1 MMEVFYP
8 MPAYGLGTDF
18 TESARPQTFAGVYTN
33 RFRNTT
39 GGAQRRPGMSLQAP
53 SIAGSPNLTRM
64 HEWIGYEGQDV
75 LFASDDQGNIW
86 NYAASAWAS
95 CLTGKSAVRLMSAQA
110 EDLLIFY
117 NGVDRNFYT
126 NDGGVTFNELKAL
139 ISKGALAAGSSAKAV
154 VDGNISNWIGQ
165 TPVSDSSIVYNITQN
180 GYGIVSTVASA
191 KLTITPIGSA
201 AIATGAGKTA
211 TGNNQRPGDVYQLI
225 DYVNLNII
233 PIAGTTTSPVISS
246 AANASSIAI
255 LTTGSNSG
263 TVVVSGVNFATTQI
277 RAGDF
282 IYNTT
287 QGAISQVASISA
299 HVNLTMPVSGQVAGD
314 TVEFLKSAMPI
325 ASWVHV
331 HYGRVYYLDS
341 RQQTQI
347 VISSPDDPQDVTTFQ
362 NTLNSTSFSF
372 GTQQPSGDT
381 LQCLGSFQQYF
392 VAAGQKNLYIY
403 RGINPIADTSSS
415 TVDFTPIAFYPNGVY
430 SRFGLGTNGTDLLHV
445 TLEGL
450 QAINIGSISF
460 TTIQNNV
467 SVPIKTALIN
477 LIKNTSPNDVQ
488 LSFYPR
494 LSWLILKIGTA
505 CYILNTNP
513 SYDETGAQK
522 TIPSWHLF
530 NGTWAQQNHYFVRR
544 NGDLLACGAGG
555 NVYFLDNGDSAD
567 LNAPIATDLQ
577 TSWLRL
583 EEPQRSPRIKTGSYI
598 RPVFESTG
606 QIGYTISVVAGW
618 DGLSNDSILVSAVAL
633 GAGIVGQAIIG
644 STPIG
649 AGTIVQNDKYP
660 LKWRGE
666 QARIEFTTNS
676 NESPDILTGFYLYG
690 DVGGVR

>member
-39 GGAQRRPGMSLQAP
+39 GGAERRPGISLQAP

-64 HEWIGYEGQDV
+64 HEWVGYEGQDV
-75 LFASDDQGNIW
+75 LFTSDDQGNIW
-86 NYAASAWAS
+86 NYTASAWTQ
-95 CLTGKSAVRLMSAQA
+95 CLTGKSALRLLSAQA

-139 ISKGALAAGSSAKAV
+139 ISKGTLAAGTSAKAM

-165 TPVSDSSIVYNITQN
+165 TPVSDSSIVFNVTQN

-191 KLTITPIGSA
+191 RLTITPIGSA

-211 TGNNQRPGDVYQLI
+211 TGNNQQAGDVYQLI

-255 LTTGSNSG
+255 LSSGSTSS
-263 TVVVSGVNFATTQI
+263 TVIVSGVDFSSTQI

-299 HVNLTMPVSGQVAGD
+299 NVNLTMPVSGQVAGD

-372 GTQQPSGDT
+372 GTQQPSGDV

-403 RGINPIADTSSS
+403 RGITPVADTAA
-415 TVDFTPIAFYPNGVY
+415 TQVDFTPIAFYPNGVY
-430 SRFGLGTNGTDLLHV
+430 TRFGLGTNGTDLLHA

-467 SVPIKTALIN
+467 SVPIKTALIK
-477 LIKNTSPNDVQ
+477 LIKNTAPDNVQ
-488 LSFYPR
+488 ISFYPR
-494 LSWLILKIGTA
+494 LSWLILKIGTS

-513 SYDETGAQK
+513 SYDDTGAQK

-530 NGTWAQQNHYFVRR
+530 TGAWAQQNHYFVRR
-544 NGDLLACGAGG
+544 NGDLLGCGAGG
-555 NVYFLDNGDSAD
+555 NVYFLDNGDVSD
-567 LNAPIATDLQ
+567 VGTPIPTDLQ

-583 EEPQRSPRIKTGSYI
+583 EEPQRSPRVKTGSYI
-598 RPVFESTG
+598 RPVFESSG
-606 QIGYTISVVAGW
+606 QIGYTINVVAGW
-618 DGLSNDSILVSAVAL
+618 DGLSSDSILVSAVAL
-633 GAGIVGQAIIG
+633 GAGIIGHAVIG

-676 NESPDILTGFYLYG
+676 LESPDVLTGFYLYG